1 MNFLPATDTTPTS
14 VTRYPVNERVFYG
27 PRLEG
32 NRNKNSLLGNEICF
46 GEKKNY
52 KTKARKMQMNR
63 EPYCEALTCR
73 KARMKQQFLKMAGW
87 HWSIPAD
94 D

>member
-46 GEKKNY
+46 GEKK
-52 KTKARKMQMNR
+52 K
-63 EPYCEALTCR
+63 L
-73 KARMKQQFLKMAGW
+73 
-87 HWSIPAD
+87 
-94 D
+94 